1 MTKEKRSNHYV
12 WIIMLILSLM
22 LVAWCLLVLT
32 FSRDTTLEDALRLAG
47 SPLVKGDLDEAALG
61 FLDMA
66 MLKPLWEEIWIGI
79 FGIYCALGL
88 KKYKKDAWMLS
99 FFWGIMMI
107 TNAVIQGGY
116 EVFVLKWPYACIQTY
131 FFFLLGVIPVVFLL
145 ITRRKFVLNS
155 ISSPS

>member
-1 MTKEKRSNHYV
+1 MF
-12 WIIMLILSLM
+12 L
-22 LVAWCLLVLT
+22 AWNLLVLS

-47 SPLVKGDLDEAALG
+47 SSFVVEDIDEAGLG
-61 FLDMA
+61 FLNMA

-88 KKYKKDAWMLS
+88 KKYKKDAWILS

-116 EVFVLKWPYACIQTY
+116 EVLVLKWPSACIQSY
-131 FFFLLGVIPVVFLL
+131 FFFLLGVIPVVSLL